1 MKKEKV
7 KAEDYQNKDRPDTR
21 LKQYGDIFKTRF
33 VELLK
38 VSLLQAV
45 FNMPF
50 IVSLIIF
57 YAVVRNST
65 DLNQLMTAFLIQG
78 ASFIVSVPCL
88 FVGMTG
94 VFYCMKKIAFAEGE
108 YASSAF
114 FIGLR
119 EEWKNGLLI
128 GLLAGFS
135 AFIALTGFF
144 FLYFYLSQVDAV
156 VTGFGYAIIAIQLI
170 VVLMVCYYSVGQVI
184 VYSNQLRFVFKNSFI
199 MTLIRF
205 PFNLL
210 FFIIYPGILI
220 ALFTIMEITMFVGV
234 GLLVF
239 FSAFGHLMWMLN
251 AMSAFDKFIN
261 KEKYPEY
268 YRKGLK
274 VITTSKE
281 V

>member
-1 MKKEKV
+1 MKKETV
-7 KAEDYQNKDRPDTR
+7 RAEDYQNKNRPETR
-21 LKQYGDIFKTRF
+21 FKQYGDIFKTRF

-50 IVSLIIF
+50 IVSLVIF
-57 YAVVRNST
+57 YAVIRNSS
-65 DLNQLMTAFLIQG
+65 DVNQLMTAFLIQG
-78 ASFIVSVPCL
+78 ASFVISVPCL
-88 FVGMTG
+88 FIGMTG
-94 VFYCMKKIAFAEGE
+94 VFYCIKKIAFAEGE
-108 YASSAF
+108 FASSAF

-144 FLYFYLSQVDAV
+144 FIYFYLSQLDAI
-156 VTGFGYAIIAIQLI
+156 VTGLGYAVITTQLI

-184 VYSNQLRFVFKNSFI
+184 VYSNELRFVFKNSFI

-205 PFNLL
+205 PINLICL
-210 FFIIYPGILI
+210 IIYPGILI
-220 ALFTIMEITMFVGV
+220 ALFAIMEITMFVGI

-261 KEKYPEY
+261 KESHPEI

-274 VITTSKE
+274 EITTSEE

>member
-261 KEKYPEY
+261 KSTKWT
-268 YRKGLK
+268 L
-274 VITTSKE
+274 
-281 V
+281 